1 MILAN
6 DDYGISA
13 KYKDYI
19 IRYDKINKFFDLF
32 RQTDGFT
39 ITTSVVTEEFKESTI
54 LDMFKTEAGLMLL
67 LRIIPSG
74 DKKLFTNKDAF
85 MRSMPALVDAGI
97 MGTPCVSRN
106 TCQAACYQGRG
117 HKTGKDMTLEDYKAI
132 INQIKGH
139 SFQVALGGSGNPD
152 EYPFFEELLKYTRDN
167 DIIPNYTTSGHNLTR
182 EKAELTKKYCGAAA
196 VSWAHPG
203 SYRDKAIQLFLD
215 EDVTTNIHY
224 VLGKDTIDEAIAQLD
239 FHNGIIHEECLG
251 KGINIF
257 PKGINAVIFL
267 LYKPVGCGDSS
278 NVLDVNDPKVK
289 QFYELVDNFK
299 GPFKVG
305 FDSCAC
311 SGVVNFCNNINT
323 MSFDACESGRMSVYV
338 TPDMHLL
345 PCSFDNQHYKFAV
358 NISKYTIAE
367 AWHSESFNQFRQSF
381 INSCPTCSK
390 KEICLGSCPL
400 CREIVICDREEKD
413 LK

>member
-1 MILAN
+1 MILVN

-39 ITTSVVTEEFKESTI
+39 ITTSVLKEPVKEDLFES
-54 LDMFKTEAGLMLL
+54 KEGLRLL
-67 LRIIPSG
+67 LQIIPSN
-74 DKKLFTNKDAF
+74 DPRIFTDKDAF

-132 INQIKGH
+132 IDEIKGH

-167 DIIPNYTTSGHNLTR
+167 DIIPNYTTSGHTLTK

-215 EDVTTNIHY
+215 AGVTTNIHY
-224 VLGKDTIDEAIAQLD
+224 VLGKDTIDEAISL
-239 FHNGIIHEECLG
+239 LG
-251 KGINIF
+251 YATKEITETPYDPF
-257 PKGINAVIFL
+257 PQGINAVIFL
-267 LYKPVGCGDSS
+267 LYKPVGCGDNS
-278 NVLDVNDPKVK
+278 NVLDVSDPKVK

-358 NISKYTIAE
+358 SLYTYSIGDI
-367 AWHSESFNQFRQSF
+367 WNNSNSFNQFRQSF